1 MNEGIGEDNL
11 CVKVYDPTGPKLIAV
26 YESLRKASNRLGVT
40 YKVAKNAT
48 VNKNRIHSPLLNMDV
63 AVRVNKKGPEDILL
77 ISKTTS
83 KGKLD

>member
-1 MNEGIGEDNL
+1 MIEGIGEDNL

-48 VNKNRIHSPLLNMDV
+48 VSKNRIHSPLLKMDV
-63 AVRVNKKGPEDILL
+63 AIRINKKEAADINL
-77 ISKTTS
+77 ISKTAI
-83 KGKLD
+83 KGKL